1 MLKNLAM
8 KKKLNLKLLSKRVV
22 FKLPMLCHNRRNFGQ
37 LDSIFLLK
45 QQNFALNHLNKRTF

>member
-45 QQNFALNHLNKRTF
+45 QQNFPLNHLN